1 MPWLFIV
8 IGALMILFA
17 IVVSPQKW
25 WRTTTAWRY
34 RDPDANEPS
43 SAGFAARQGGLAV
56 VGVILVGLGVW
67 LNMATSGSI
76 SGKPVTRPA
85 VDLVA
90 KKLGT
95 SAEVL
100 VSLDRNGKPDM
111 ARFDL
116 HKFLD
121 QRIYHHMTEVNHQ
134 DYRAA
139 DLALDSSSQTADS
152 HSFTVKAAGGVRY
165 CLAVR
170 TTGDPALAGKPTYS
184 GGRPIQDVVVVPVST
199 AVTDGAC
206 K

>member
-8 IGALMILFA
+8 IGALMVLFA
-17 IVVSPQKW
+17 AVVSPRKW
-25 WRTTTAWRY
+25 WRTTSAWRY

-43 SAGFAARQGGLAV
+43 SAGFAAWQAGTAV
-56 VGVILVGLGVW
+56 AGVVLVGLGVW
-67 LNMATSGSI
+67 LNVSTSGSI

-90 KKLGT
+90 QKLGT

-100 VSLDRNGKPDM
+100 VSLDRNGQPNM

-121 QRIYHHMTEVNHQ
+121 ERIYHHMTEVNHQ

-139 DLALDSSSQTADS
+139 HLALDSSSQGNGA
-152 HSFTVKAAGGVRY
+152 HLFTVEAAGGVRY
-165 CLAVR
+165 CLTVR
-170 TTGDPALAGKPTYS
+170 TTGDPALAGKPSYS
-184 GGRPIQDVVVVPVST
+184 GGRPIMDAVVVPVST

-206 K
+206 T